1 MTQPSKLFK
10 RALGAAAVAG
20 LFAASLSDPA
30 IAYESD
36 PHWRVWESTTYRAFV
51 QRVTNQFFEINQH
64 MADVRGY
71 LTNGDG
77 ETGKGVIG
85 AITKTADADRKF
97 QEENMANEHARMQ
110 VLAMNQAMAIRVA
123 GAISNPRDCYELP
136 KRVGARMGG
145 GGAGSNVPKGRTEA
159 KVAATNAGNQP
170 SPVAHA
176 AAVYGNHKANGFC
189 SNEDANYAG
198 VTTGDASR
206 NAFGCE
212 AAGPMPDGD
221 ARAQGLF
228 VPAHDYTAAASAKK
242 VSVTFDNGAAASGG
256 STQRNAA
263 DESIA
268 NIVSRFSPPALPKN
282 VEQTPAGR
290 ILLTK
295 QKIFNARLSTSINAL
310 STIAAMRD
318 ASANPMSAQTLA
330 RVWGADVDAVYSR
343 VFPGVQK
350 PEKPSEIEVLRYEV
364 MRRYADYGDSSWAVE
379 GSKVSDPAKRQLMQ
393 METEAVQLNL
403 LYQIHS
409 RLGENNAIQAA
420 ILAQLVNPI
429 SKEELERSARGAIQS
444 KQ

>member
-1 MTQPSKLFK
+1 MTKPSKMFK

-20 LFAASLSDPA
+20 LFAASISDPA

-36 PHWRVWESTTYRAFV
+36 PHWRVWESTTYRQFV
-51 QRVTNQFFEINQH
+51 TRVTNQFFEINQH
-64 MADVRGY
+64 MSDVRGY

-77 ETGKGVIG
+77 ETGRGVIG
-85 AITKTADADRKF
+85 AITKTSDADRKF
-97 QEENMANEHARMQ
+97 QEENTANEHSRMQ

-123 GAISNPRDCYELP
+123 GAISNPRDCYEMP
-136 KRVGARMGG
+136 KRIGARMGG

-159 KVAATNAGNQP
+159 RVAATGAGTQP
-170 SPVAHA
+170 SEVAHA
-176 AAVYGNHKANGFC
+176 AAIYGNHKNNGFC
-189 SNEDANYAG
+189 SSEDTRYAG

-206 NAFGCE
+206 NAFGCD

-228 VPAHDYTAAASAKK
+228 VPAHDYTNAAEARK
-242 VSVTFDNGAAASGG
+242 VSVTFDNGQAVNGAR
-256 STQRNAA
+256 TQRNAA
-263 DESIA
+263 DETIA
-268 NIVSRFSPPALPKN
+268 NIVNRFSPPALPKH

-295 QKIFNARLSTSINAL
+295 QKVFNARLSTAVGAL

-318 ASANPMSAQTLA
+318 AAANPMSSQTLA
-330 RVWGADVDAVYSR
+330 RVWGADVDGVYSR

-350 PEKPSEIEVLRYEV
+350 PEKPSELEVLRYEV
-364 MRRYADYGDSSWAVE
+364 MRRYADYGDGSWAVE
-379 GSKVSDPAKRQLMQ
+379 GSKQSDQTKRQLMQ

-409 RLGENNAIQAA
+409 RLGENNAIQSA
-420 ILAQLVNPI
+420 ILAQMVNPI
-429 SKEELERSARGAIQS
+429 SKDELEKSARAALQA
-444 KQ
+444 K